1 MTVSRRVSPQR
12 LWGRW
17 SVVRRGRKLGSGGVR
32 PRRDTEGCRLGAC
45 LLLDGR
51 CAGLRGHRGRGIRMG
66 ACEGRWPGAGSCS
79 RQRLSKL
86 LTAPDHI
93 FFVARLEPPGLFV
106 EERIEFLV
114 GRVLAEATSA
124 CLCCKGAGS
133 CATHPGM
140 LSTGMGW
147 WTTSR
152 ILLMLSV
159 V

>member
-1 MTVSRRVSPQR
+1 MAVSRGVSPRR

-17 SVVRRGRKLGSGGVR
+17 PVVRRGRKLGDGGVR
-32 PRRDTEGCRLGAC
+32 PRRDTEGCRLGAR
-45 LLLDGR
+45 LLFDG
-51 CAGLRGHRGRGIRMG
+51 CCTGLRERRGRGIRMG
-66 ACEGRWPGAGSCS
+66 PCEGRRPGAGSRS
-79 RQRLSKL
+79 RRRFSKL

-93 FFVARLEPPGLFV
+93 FFVARLEPPGFFV

-114 GRVLAEATSA
+114 GRVLAEAMSA
-124 CLCCKGAGS
+124 CVCCKGPGS
-133 CATHPGM
+133 RATHPGM